1 MVPPLLA
8 VLLAVVGVK
17 GMILLDDLFGLQ
29 TRRSYLDC
37 SRYSYF
43 YFYSV
48 GDSSLVRAGLGS
60 LTSDDGAIGSDGG
73 NLHVLFCMLLD

>member
-1 MVPPLLA
+1 
-8 VLLAVVGVK
+8 
-17 GMILLDDLFGLQ
+17 MIF
-29 TRRSYLDC
+29 LDC
-37 SRYSYF
+37 KRDEAPWIAVDIPTF

-60 LTSDDGAIGSDGG
+60 LTSDDGAIGSNGG